1 MFLDEMSFF
10 VPRSLRCRYL
20 SVVHTS
26 PLWVYGLW
34 YLLILWLIS
43 PVHYAMMC
51 EKEDAMGFLIE
62 HGESGVNE
70 TKEYRAWCGMKQ
82 RCCNPKFVQY
92 EDYGG
97 RGITICERWNDY
109 ASFLEDMG
117 RTPSPEHSLDR
128 IDNDGNYGPTNCRW
142 ATASEQSNNQRTNSL
157 LTINGETKN
166 VSQWSQITGI
176 HRETIYRRIRHGLSD
191 EECIQPVEKPLCLT
205 INGETKT
212 HGEWAQIAGINRE
225 TIYRRIKMG
234 WTSEDCIQPV
244 GYRRP

>member
-1 MFLDEMSFF
+1 MAG
-10 VPRSLRCRYL
+10 
-20 SVVHTS
+20 S
-26 PLWVYGLW
+26 PKH
-34 YLLILWLIS
+34 
-43 PVHYAMMC
+43 VHY
-51 EKEDAMGFLIE
+51 K
-62 HGESGVNE
+62 N
-70 TKEYRAWCGMKQ
+70 
-82 RCCNPKFVQY
+82 
-92 EDYGG
+92 YGG
-97 RGITICERWNDY
+97 RGITICERWNNY
-109 ASFLEDMG
+109 EAFLEDMG
-117 RTPSPEHSLDR
+117 RAPSPEHSLDR
-128 IDNDGNYGPTNCRW
+128 IDNDGNYGPDNCRW

-244 GYRRP
+244 GRRP